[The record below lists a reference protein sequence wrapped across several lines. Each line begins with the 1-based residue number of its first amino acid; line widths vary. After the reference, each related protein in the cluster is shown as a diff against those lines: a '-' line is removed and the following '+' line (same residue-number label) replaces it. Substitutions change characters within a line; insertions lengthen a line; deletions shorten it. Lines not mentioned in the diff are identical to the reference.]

1 MMLDILAM
9 GNVVRDMVAWVD
21 RFPIAG
27 DGIHPFKVL
36 WSGGGMAG
44 NLAHAVARLGGKV
57 AMVSAIGDDR
67 WGDAIIEELQSAGVF
82 TDYLYRRS
90 NTASPITI
98 ILAVPSLERAGLVFD
113 ITPGMEIRADEVPD
127 ELLTSARVFFTDM
140 QPAKPTIQ
148 VARRVKQ
155 LGIPVTF
162 DMQMAAQHENLP
174 GHHENILELLTITD
188 VFFSEEENILY
199 FTGQENLED
208 AIEEILRHYPGIML
222 VVTRGLKGSLIATS
236 RALIPIPVLRVPV
249 VVDNIGAGDAY
260 HGAFLYT
267 HNILGWSLESSGVFA
282 SATAALSCTQAGA
295 RAGLPDIQ
303 TVIAFLHDSKIELP
317 DIN

>member
-1 MMLDILAM
+1 MTLVILAM
-9 GNVVRDMVAWVD
+9 GNIVRDMVAWVD
-21 RFPIAG
+21 RFPVAG
-27 DGIHPFKVL
+27 DGLHPFKVL

-57 AMVSAIGDDR
+57 AMVSAIGDDH
-67 WGDAIIEELQSAGVF
+67 WGNAIIEELQSAGVN
-82 TDYLYRRS
+82 TDYVYRRL
-90 NTASPITI
+90 NTTSPITI
-98 ILAVPSLERAGLVFD
+98 ILAVPSLDRAGLVFD

-127 ELLTSARVFFTDM
+127 ELLASARIFFTDM

-148 VARRVKQ
+148 VARRAKQ
-155 LGIPVTF
+155 LGVPVAF

-188 VFFSEEENILY
+188 IFFSEEENILY

-208 AIEEILRHYPGIML
+208 AIEEILGRYPGIML
-222 VVTRGLKGSLIATS
+222 VTTRGIRGSLIATS
-236 RALIPIPVLRVPV
+236 QAFIPIPVLRVPV

-267 HNILGWSLESSGVFA
+267 HSVLGWSLESAGVFA
-282 SATAALSCTQAGA
+282 STTAALSCTKAGA
-295 RAGLPDIQ
+295 RAGLPDME
-303 TVIAFLHDSKIELP
+303 TVIAFLLDFKIEFP
-317 DIN
+317 DVN